1 MIVEDEI
8 QPYIKEKS
16 SIKLKEMNLHKLPW
30 PKEVLLNLGEEN
42 VRMKV
47 TLSYFIEP
55 LPGERGWKDKY
66 KYASC
71 NLRFEVNNSDEN
83 EEDFKKRIN
92 KLMREDNED
101 KGNGSSGSDRWTL
114 GKNNRCLGSIH
125 SDIWEGTAADL
136 SQANYIA
143 VYPISGWWKEKN
155 KLEKYNNKI
164 RYSLIISLETPNQ
177 EIDLY
182 TPIVTQIKNK
192 VPVEIKV
199 KKPLK
204 K

>member
-1 MIVEDEI
+1 MNKLEKFLQEA
-8 QPYIKEKS
+8 KEFSKKNITAS
-16 SIKLKEMNLHKLPW
+16 DSD
-30 PKEVLLNLGEEN
+30 
-42 VRMKV
+42 
-47 TLSYFIEP
+47 FIAWNNS
-55 LPGERGWKDKY
+55 LI
-66 KYASC
+66 
-71 NLRFEVNNSDEN
+71 RFEVNNSDES

-101 KGNGSSGSDRWTL
+101 KGNGSSGSERWTL

-182 TPIVTQIKNK
+182 TPIITQIKSK
-192 VPVEIKV
+192 IPIEVQIK
-199 KKPLK
+199 K
-204 K
+204 